1 MRFHNLLVKMVQE
14 DASDMFVTAKLPV
27 SAKINGELQPIDSE
41 VLTADEAFSLVQDAM
56 NEKQKKQFDE
66 EKECN
71 FAISIDGIGR
81 FRVSAFWQRDMA
93 GMVIRRI
100 VTEIPSADELG
111 LPSVLK
117 DVVMSKR
124 GLVLFVG
131 GTGTGK
137 STSMAALIGYRNKN
151 SRGHI
156 LTIEDPVEFVHEH
169 GKSMVTQRE
178 VGLDTESFDAA
189 LKSSLRQAPDVI
201 LIGEIRSQEIM
212 EHALSFAETGHLCLC
227 TLHANNAN
235 QALDRILNFFPSERH
250 DQLWLDLS
258 LNLKGMVAQQ
268 LIPTPDGKGRVAAIE
283 VMLNTPLVSDLI
295 KKGDVTSLKPLMAK
309 SNEVGMQTFD
319 QALFRLYKSK
329 QITYEDALNSADS
342 ANDLRLMIKLDS
354 EHDFMAEAD
363 QGGLSMQ
370 QDEDDSGNM
379 MGGMKLR

>member
-14 DASDMFVTAKLPV
+14 DASDMFVTAKMPV
-27 SAKINGELQPIDSE
+27 SAKVNGELQPIDSQP
-41 VLTADEAFSLVQDAM
+41 LTAEEALGLVHDAM
-56 NEKQKKQFDE
+56 NEKQIKQFEE

-71 FAISIDGIGR
+71 FAISIDDIGR

-100 VTEIPSADELG
+100 VTEIPEADDLG

-169 GKSMVTQRE
+169 GKSMITQRE

-212 EHALSFAETGHLCLC
+212 EHALSFAETGHLCIA

-235 QALDRILNFFPSERH
+235 QAIDRIMHLVPAEQHGKLLF
-250 DQLWLDLS
+250 DLA
-258 LNLKGMVAQQ
+258 LNLRGVIAQQ
-268 LIPTPDGKGRVAAIE
+268 LIPTRDGNGRVAAIE
-283 VMLNTPLVSDLI
+283 ILLNTPYIAELI
-295 KKGDVTSLKPLMAK
+295 KKGEVGSIKEVMEK
-309 SNEVGMQTFD
+309 STDQGMQTFD
-319 QALFRLYKSK
+319 QALFNLY
-329 QITYEDALNSADS
+329 QRGLINYADALHHADS
-342 ANDLRLMIKLDS
+342 PNDLRLMIKLRS
-354 EHDFMAEAD
+354 ND
-363 QGGLSMQ
+363 QGG
-370 QDEDDSGNM
+370 SGSLA
-379 MGGMKLR
+379 GVTLDGLEPTE

>member
-1 MRFHNLLVKMVQE
+1 MTLHELLQKMVNE
-14 DASDMFVTAKLPV
+14 DASDMFVTSLLPV
-27 SAKINGELQPIDSE
+27 SAKINGELVPIADE
-41 VLTADEAFSLVQDAM
+41 VLTPEASLGLVHDAM
-56 NEKQKKQFDE
+56 NEKQRTQFDQ

-71 FAISIDGIGR
+71 FAIAIDGIGR

-93 GMVIRRI
+93 GMVVRRI
-100 VTEIPSADELG
+100 VTDIPDADDLG

-169 GKSMVTQRE
+169 GKSMITQRE

-212 EHALSFAETGHLCLC
+212 EHALSFAETGHLCIA

-235 QALDRILNFFPSERH
+235 QAIDRIMHLVPA
-250 DQLWLDLS
+250 DQHEKLQFDLA
-258 LNLKGMVAQQ
+258 LNLRGIVAQQ
-268 LIPTPDGKGRVAAIE
+268 LVPTKDGHGRVAAIE
-283 VMLNTPLVSDLI
+283 ILLNSPFISELI
-295 KKGDVTSLKPLMAK
+295 KKGDVGSIKEVMSK
-309 SNEVGMQTFD
+309 SNDQGMQTFD
-319 QALFRLYKSK
+319 QALFNLY
-329 QITYEDALNSADS
+329 QQGLINYADALHHADS
-342 ANDLRLMIKLDS
+342 PNDLRLMIKLRS
-354 EHDFMAEAD
+354 NE
-363 QGGLSMQ
+363 QGGAGSLAGVTLDGME
-370 QDEDDSGNM
+370 DEDPFKN
-379 MGGMKLR
+379 

>member
-41 VLTADEAFSLVQDAM
+41 VLSADEALNLVHDAM
-56 NEKQKKQFDE
+56 NEKQKKQFNE

-169 GKSMVTQRE
+169 GKSMITQRE

-212 EHALSFAETGHLCLC
+212 EHALSFAETGHLCIA

-235 QALDRILNFFPSERH
+235 QAIDRIMHLVPAEQHGKLLF
-250 DQLWLDLS
+250 DLA
-258 LNLKGMVAQQ
+258 LNLRGIIAQQ
-268 LIPTPDGKGRVAAIE
+268 LIPTRDGNGRVAAIE
-283 VMLNTPLVSDLI
+283 ILLNSPYVSELI
-295 KKGDVTSLKPLMAK
+295 KKGDVGSIKEVMEK
-309 SNEVGMQTFD
+309 SNEQGMQTFD
-319 QALFRLYKSK
+319 QALFNLY
-329 QITYEDALNSADS
+329 QRGLINYADALHHADS
-342 ANDLRLMIKLDS
+342 PNDLRLMIKLRS
-354 EHDFMAEAD
+354 ND
-363 QGGLSMQ
+363 QGGSGSLSGVTL
-370 QDEDDSGNM
+370 DGLEPKD
-379 MGGMKLR
+379 

>member
-1 MRFHNLLVKMVQE
+1 MRFHNYLEKMVQE
-14 DASDMFVTAKLPV
+14 EASDLFVTAKLPV
-27 SAKINGELQPIDSE
+27 SAKINGELLPIDELPLSPE
-41 VLTADEAFSLVQDAM
+41 QAVDLVHSAM
-56 NEKQKKQFDE
+56 NDKQRLEFDKD
-66 EKECN
+66 KECN

-93 GMVIRRI
+93 GMVVRRI
-100 VTEIPSADELG
+100 VTEIPEADDLG

-169 GKSMVTQRE
+169 GKSMITQRE

-201 LIGEIRSQEIM
+201 LIGEIRSKDIM
-212 EHALSFAETGHLCLC
+212 EHALSFAETGHLCIA

-235 QALDRILNFFPSERH
+235 QAIDRIMHLVPAEQHGKLLF
-250 DQLWLDLS
+250 DLA
-258 LNLKGMVAQQ
+258 LNLRGIIAQQ
-268 LIPTPDGKGRVAAIE
+268 LVPTRDGNGRVAAIE
-283 VMLNTPLVSDLI
+283 ILLNSPYIAELI
-295 KKGDVTSLKPLMAK
+295 KKGEIGSIKEVMEK
-309 SNEVGMQTFD
+309 STELGMQTFD
-319 QALFRLYKSK
+319 QALFNLY
-329 QITYEDALNSADS
+329 QRGLINYADAIHHADS
-342 ANDLRLMIKLDS
+342 PNDLRLMIKLRS
-354 EHDFMAEAD
+354 NE
-363 QGGLSMQ
+363 QGGSGSLSGVTIDGLEP
-370 QDEDDSGNM
+370 QD
-379 MGGMKLR
+379 

>member
-1 MRFHNLLVKMVQE
+1 MISFHNYLEKMVQE
-14 DASDMFVTAKLPV
+14 DASDMFVTAKMPV
-27 SAKINGELQPIDSE
+27 SAKINGELIAIDKEPLS
-41 VLTADEAFSLVQDAM
+41 ADGALELVHNAM
-56 NEKQKKQFDE
+56 NDKQKLAFDQ

-93 GMVIRRI
+93 GMVVRRI
-100 VTEIPSADELG
+100 VTEIPQADDLG

-137 STSMAALIGYRNKN
+137 STSMAALIGYRNQN

-169 GKSMVTQRE
+169 GKSMITQRE

-212 EHALSFAETGHLCLC
+212 EHALAFAETGHLCIA

-235 QALDRILNFFPSERH
+235 QAIDRIMHLVPAEQHGKLLF
-250 DQLWLDLS
+250 DLA
-258 LNLKGMVAQQ
+258 LNLRGVIAQQ
-268 LIPTPDGKGRVAAIE
+268 LIPTRDGNGRVAAIE
-283 VMLNTPLVSDLI
+283 ILLNSPYIAELI
-295 KKGDVTSLKPLMAK
+295 KKGEVGDIKEVMEK
-309 SNEVGMQTFD
+309 STDQGMQTFD
-319 QALFRLYKSK
+319 QALFNLYQKGM
-329 QITYEDALNSADS
+329 INYADAIHHADS
-342 ANDLRLMIKLDS
+342 PNDLRLMIKLRS
-354 EHDFMAEAD
+354 ND
-363 QGGLSMQ
+363 QGGSGSLSGVTI
-370 QDEDDSGNM
+370 DGLEPNE
-379 MGGMKLR
+379 